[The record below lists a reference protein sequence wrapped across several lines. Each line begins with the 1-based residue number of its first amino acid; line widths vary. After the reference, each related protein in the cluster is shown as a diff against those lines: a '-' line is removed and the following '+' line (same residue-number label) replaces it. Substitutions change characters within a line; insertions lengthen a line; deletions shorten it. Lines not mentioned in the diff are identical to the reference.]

1 MAKWQLPLVQSERYE
16 FVEVTEEG
24 IEHIAQNLRPVDQ
37 EEAFATF
44 GHRRYLDGI
53 KLSVAA
59 SDSVVMAISAFSEPV
74 AVLGVSTVSLLYN
87 TGCPWMLAT
96 PHVDRYRR
104 AFIEA
109 GRFYTQSMLSEYDA
123 LENHVDA
130 RNVKSIAWLKRIG
143 FQISAPEPFG
153 VMGYPFHPF
162 RIERSTHV

>member
-1 MAKWQLPLVQSERYE
+1 
-16 FVEVTEEG
+16 
-24 IEHIAQNLRPVDQ
+24 
-37 EEAFATF
+37 
-44 GHRRYLDGI
+44 
-53 KLSVAA
+53 
-59 SDSVVMAISAFSEPV
+59 MAISAFSEPV
-74 AVLGVSTVSLLYN
+74 AVLGISTVSLLYN

-143 FQISAPEPFG
+143 FQISAPVPYGALE
-153 VMGYPFHPF
+153 YPFHPF
-162 RIERSTHV
+162 RIERSSNV